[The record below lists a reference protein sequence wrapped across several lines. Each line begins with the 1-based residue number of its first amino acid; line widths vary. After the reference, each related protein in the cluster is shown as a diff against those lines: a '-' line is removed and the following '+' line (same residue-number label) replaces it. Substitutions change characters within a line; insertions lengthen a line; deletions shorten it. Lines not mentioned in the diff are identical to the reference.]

1 MSLDNHQQDDHAQI
15 QLDELFQGCGEQLQA
30 EMSESTTPTSTYPSK
45 SRFSFR
51 RTARKGNI
59 NTTISSWWWRE
70 LGSALLSLICISLV
84 IAILFSAGNTPLGSW
99 PLAIQPN
106 SLISVLTT
114 IGKSDMIVVIT
125 SCISQLKWR
134 YFQTQSHPLSHLQS
148 FEEASRG
155 PWGSLVFPGAA
166 KTRSAVV
173 ASALALVTIFSLG
186 FEPIS
191 QQILEFPSRTARIEN
206 VTAYVS
212 RALSY
217 QSSAFNVLDHGV
229 SSTNLLDL
237 AFHEGTIR
245 YEAALINGIVG
256 AVSTPSLSC
265 PEPAAQCSWGG
276 YSSLGYCYDF
286 RNLTTIMSRDCS
298 QDQNS
303 TLLNYMCVYDYAGW
317 DPVDPKT
324 NMTWIVTLDPG
335 RGVQNVI
342 DWTFFT
348 ASPTYHID
356 TIGGAEFALTSA
368 RQTRAVPDIVE
379 LLYSRWHICEQT
391 FENVTSSSGVLNTGN
406 KEGQDSYTILVYRS
420 NSTGQEYTIAKQ
432 AIEQTLAYLNNV
444 FDVDFTMHPGWNDPN
459 AQVVNATLGNHRLV
473 QMGYFLNSTNLHN
486 MTENVAKTLSAQM
499 QSNSPG
505 DNTNLTLVAGEAFK
519 PETYIY
525 VRCEWLV
532 LPLLE
537 TVVTIVLL
545 VITMVR
551 TRHAPLVKTSIIAA
565 MMYGLFGWRPEDI
578 QAGIADTGEMLER
591 RARGMPTYIDANSH
605 GQMRFYLDITWHI
618 YNRDSIPLARKELEI
633 VQHSPTVLTE
643 HMVSPVLFLAEIDEK
658 SKAVPEFHLPSTE
671 TELASF
677 DKTSSRK
684 TPLIEE
690 YSLERDYFSQPNFR
704 RPKRFPRRFT
714 PPKDT
719 PSLERDPLDRDSLP
733 RPRCSRSSVPPIAE
747 RPLAKR
753 CKIEEDGDLSTP
765 PSSFESGT

>member
-1 MSLDNHQQDDHAQI
+1 MSSNIHQQDDHAQI
-15 QLDELFQGCGEQLQA
+15 QDELFQGYGEQLHA
-30 EMSESTTPTSTYPSK
+30 EMSESTTPAETYPSK

-51 RTARKGNI
+51 RTARNENN
-59 NTTISSWWWRE
+59 NTATSSWWWWE

-84 IAILFSAGNTPLGSW
+84 IAILVSAGNTPLESW

-114 IGKSDMIVVIT
+114 IGKSAMVVVIT

-134 YFQTQSHPLSHLQS
+134 YFQTQSHPLSHLQN
-148 FEEASRG
+148 FDEASRG
-155 PWGSLVFPGAA
+155 PWGSLVFLGGA

-173 ASALALVTIFSLG
+173 ATALALVTIFSLG
-186 FEPIS
+186 FEPSS

-206 VTAYVS
+206 VTAYVGQ
-212 RALSY
+212 ALSY
-217 QSSAFNVLDHGV
+217 QSSAFNVLDDDV

-265 PEPAAQCSWGG
+265 PEPATQCSWGD

-286 RNLTTIMSRDCS
+286 RNLTTIMTRDCS

-303 TLLNYMCVYDYAGW
+303 TILNYTCVYDYTGR
-317 DPVDPKT
+317 DPVDPKM
-324 NMTWIVTLDPG
+324 NMTWIVTLDPDG
-335 RGVQNVI
+335 GVENVI

-356 TIGGAEFALTSA
+356 TIGGAELALTSA

-379 LLYSRWHICEQT
+379 LLYSRWYICEQT

-406 KEGQDSYTILVYRS
+406 VRTGALDPVRSQATDPGKEGQDSYTILVYRS
-420 NSTGQEYTIAKQ
+420 KSTGQEYMIAKQ

-444 FDVDFTMHPGWNDPN
+444 FDVDFTVHPGWSDPN
-459 AQVVNATLGNHRLV
+459 AQVVNATLGNNRLI
-473 QMGYFLNSTNLHN
+473 QMGYFLNSTDLHN

-525 VRCEWLV
+525 VRYEWLV

-545 VITMVR
+545 VITMVK

-565 MMYGLFGWRPEDI
+565 MMYGLYGWRPEDI
-578 QAGIADTGEMLER
+578 QAGIADTGEILER
-591 RARGMPTYIDANSH
+591 RARGMPMYIDANSH
-605 GQMRFYLDITWHI
+605 GQMRF
-618 YNRDSIPLARKELEI
+618 
-633 VQHSPTVLTE
+633 V
-643 HMVSPVLFLAEIDEK
+643 
-658 SKAVPEFHLPSTE
+658 
-671 TELASF
+671 
-677 DKTSSRK
+677 
-684 TPLIEE
+684 
-690 YSLERDYFSQPNFR
+690 
-704 RPKRFPRRFT
+704 
-714 PPKDT
+714 
-719 PSLERDPLDRDSLP
+719 
-733 RPRCSRSSVPPIAE
+733 RSS
-747 RPLAKR
+747 
-753 CKIEEDGDLSTP
+753 
-765 PSSFESGT
+765 

>member
-15 QLDELFQGCGEQLQA
+15 QVGPALNSFVGYGEQLHA

-45 SRFSFR
+45 SRFSSR
-51 RTARKGNI
+51 WTARSENI
-59 NTTISSWWWRE
+59 NTTISSWWWWE
-70 LGSALLSLICISLV
+70 FGSALLSLICVSLV
-84 IAILFSAGNTPLGSW
+84 IAILVLAGNTPLESW

-114 IGKSDMIVVIT
+114 IGKSAMIVVIT

-148 FEEASRG
+148 FDEASRG
-155 PWGSLVFPGAA
+155 PWGSLVFLGGA

-186 FEPIS
+186 FEPSS

-206 VTAYVS
+206 VTAYVGQ
-212 RALSY
+212 ALSY

-237 AFHEGTIR
+237 AIHEGTIR
-245 YEAALINGIVG
+245 YEAALINEIVG

-265 PEPAAQCSWGG
+265 PEPATQCSWGG

-303 TLLNYMCVYDYAGW
+303 TLLNYTCVYDHAGR

-335 RGVQNVI
+335 GGVQNVI

-356 TIGGAEFALTSA
+356 KRELFLTLWSYSIRAGNVRTGAFDPVRS
-368 RQTRAVPDIVE
+368 Q
-379 LLYSRWHICEQT
+379 
-391 FENVTSSSGVLNTGN
+391 VTDPE

-432 AIEQTLAYLNNV
+432 AIEQTLAYLHNV
-444 FDVDFTMHPGWNDPN
+444 SDVDFTVHPGWNDPN
-459 AQVVNATLGNHRLV
+459 AQVVNATLGNNRLV
-473 QMGYFLNSTNLHN
+473 QMGYFLNSTDLHN

-519 PETYIY
+519 PETNIY
-525 VRCEWLV
+525 VRYEWLV
-532 LPLLE
+532 LPLSE
-537 TVVTIVLL
+537 TVATIVLL
-545 VITMVR
+545 VITMVK
-551 TRHAPLVKTSIIAA
+551 TRHAPLVNTSIIAA
-565 MMYGLFGWRPEDI
+565 MTYGLFGWRPEDI
-578 QAGIADTGEMLER
+578 QAGIADTGEILER
-591 RARGMPTYIDANSH
+591 RARSMPMYIDANSH
-605 GQMRFYLDITWHI
+605 GQTRF
-618 YNRDSIPLARKELEI
+618 
-633 VQHSPTVLTE
+633 V
-643 HMVSPVLFLAEIDEK
+643 
-658 SKAVPEFHLPSTE
+658 
-671 TELASF
+671 
-677 DKTSSRK
+677 
-684 TPLIEE
+684 
-690 YSLERDYFSQPNFR
+690 
-704 RPKRFPRRFT
+704 
-714 PPKDT
+714 
-719 PSLERDPLDRDSLP
+719 
-733 RPRCSRSSVPPIAE
+733 RSS
-747 RPLAKR
+747 
-753 CKIEEDGDLSTP
+753 
-765 PSSFESGT
+765 